1 MEASTTKNLGITGS
15 ITKAMLCVGISV
27 LVWPLAARSQAG
39 PEIAP
44 FSASRWDPSKLGA
57 PLLRDPIWVY
67 NDWSAYDELSD
78 NIPLTEDL
86 AMRELNEILRLRKLG
101 VHFDYYMMDAF
112 WFAKDGAYRT
122 WRTPNWPSG
131 PDHWIA
137 ECKKTEFSP
146 ACGLA
151 ATNL

>member
-1 MEASTTKNLGITGS
+1 MKASTKNLGIIRS

-39 PEIAP
+39 PEI
-44 FSASRWDPSKLGA
+44 SASRWDPSKLGVT
-57 PLLRDPIWVY
+57 LLRDPIWVY

-86 AMRELNEILRLRKLG
+86 AMRELNEIMRLRKYG

-112 WFAKDGAYRT
+112 WFGKDGDYRT
-122 WRTPNWPSG
+122 WRTPNWPNG

-137 ECKKTEFSP
+137 ECKKNGIHP
-146 ACGLA
+146 GLWFWHQR
-151 ATNL
+151 TFED

>member
-1 MEASTTKNLGITGS
+1 MKASRKNLGIIRS
-15 ITKAMLCVGISV
+15 ITKTMLCVGISV
-27 LVWPLAARSQAG
+27 LVWPLAARSQAQSG
-39 PEIAP
+39 TQTTSE
-44 FSASRWDPSKLGA
+44 SRWDPSVVGA

-112 WFAKDGAYRT
+112 WDLCRDTRFERSFGTHQPHQGY
-122 WRTPNWPSG
+122 
-131 PDHWIA
+131 
-137 ECKKTEFSP
+137 
-146 ACGLA
+146 
-151 ATNL
+151 